1 MKITR
6 NALRRIIREELS
18 RIVEDQHT
26 PTETDMQEEPANGPA
41 HLYAFSPELMPDDRG
56 RLTISPVTS
65 FTVYD
70 VPAALD
76 TGMAT
81 HGDVDIHK
89 IQGNFCESAYRA
101 MGVGSF
107 SDQKIMGFSPDGVE
121 VVFGNVV
128 DYGFPNS
135 VRNKSSTPYVTL
147 DGVSL
152 PMFVSEIRDRNG
164 NSRIREVHIHSP
176 YQEGGCG
183 YDKIGQPSF

>member
-1 MKITR
+1 MRAVLDK
-6 NALRRIIREELS
+6 
-18 RIVEDQHT
+18 EDPEAAQ
-26 PTETDMQEEPANGPA
+26 AAGPV
-41 HLYAFSPELMPDDRG
+41 HHHSFDPSLMPDDRG

-70 VPAALD
+70 APDALD
-76 TGMAT
+76 TGMAA

-101 MGVGSF
+101 MGVGNDSR
-107 SDQKIMGFSPDGVE
+107 QKIMGFSPDGRE

-135 VRNKSSTPYVTL
+135 LVGDRVSRVPYVTL
-147 DGVSL
+147 DGGSL

-164 NSRIREVHIHSP
+164 NSRVSEVHIHGPS
-176 YQEGGCG
+176 QEGGCG
-183 YDKIGQPSF
+183 YGKIGQPDN

>member
-6 NALRRIIREELS
+6 NTLRRIIREELS

-152 PMFVSEIRDRNG
+152 PMFVSEIRDR
-164 NSRIREVHIHSP
+164 IREVHIHSP